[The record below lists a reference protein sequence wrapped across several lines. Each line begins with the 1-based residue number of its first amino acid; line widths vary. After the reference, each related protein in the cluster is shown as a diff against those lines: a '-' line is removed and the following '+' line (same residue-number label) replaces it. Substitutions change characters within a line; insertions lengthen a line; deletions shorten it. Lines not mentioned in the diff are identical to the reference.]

1 VEWEGRTYVRIT
13 AQAREL
19 TRRKILEK
27 SHQLFCLVGFEVA
40 TIRDIAKAVGV
51 APGTLFNYF
60 PSKEAI
66 AAAVVMKQSA
76 RGRFNETQYDSF
88 EEALFAL
95 AARTMRQWKACRN
108 YIHAA
113 LEPTLSLG
121 EFTDSS
127 GCFYELRDLHLTQ
140 VKRLSQIYV
149 SRNPLAHLELHLY
162 WTLFFGVIA
171 FWSRDPSRKQEAT
184 LALLDDSVNMFA
196 GWVESGPA
204 RNQLREAPSR
214 P

>member
-1 VEWEGRTYVRIT
+1 MRIT
-13 AQAREL
+13 ALARES
-19 TRRKILEK
+19 TRRTILEK

-66 AAAVVMKQSA
+66 AAAIVLKQPA
-76 RGRFNETQYDSF
+76 RAPITENRYDTL

-95 AARTMRQWKACRN
+95 AAQTMRRWKACRN
-108 YIHAA
+108 YLHAA
-113 LEPTLSLG
+113 LEPTLALD

-127 GCFYELRDLHLTQ
+127 RTFHELRDQHLDQ
-140 VKRLSQIYV
+140 VKKLVEGYLS
-149 SRNPLAHLELHLY
+149 RGPLVPLELHLY
-162 WTLFFGVIA
+162 WTLFFGVIV
-171 FWSRDPSRKQEAT
+171 FWGRDASRKQEAS
-184 LALLDDSVNMFA
+184 LALLDDSMNMFA

-204 RNQLREAPSR
+204 RNQMWEAPSR